1 MGVTPRR
8 RLTGKVRLRIR
19 ERAIKKAKVRIALHG
34 RKVDDLSE
42 DDLEIIVAD
51 EEQKIRKQLVVAP
64 PHRHRRR
71 AWHHLT
77 DPMLNQLL
85 KFTLVSGLL
94 LWLHR
99 RWKWLAGC
107 GGVILA
113 AMYLHGEFLDYVEAL
128 PAGSEE
134 AALAGEYI
142 AVAFAIKNIV
152 IFASLL
158 TYFLVEMRAS
168 KRRRG
173 HGTDAVDMP
182 RTTEPSR
189 IF

>member
-1 MGVTPRR
+1 
-8 RLTGKVRLRIR
+8 
-19 ERAIKKAKVRIALHG
+19 
-34 RKVDDLSE
+34 
-42 DDLEIIVAD
+42 
-51 EEQKIRKQLVVAP
+51 
-64 PHRHRRR
+64 
-71 AWHHLT
+71 
-77 DPMLNQLL
+77 MLNQLL
-85 KFTLVSGLL
+85 KFTLVSGFL
-94 LWLHR
+94 LWLRR

-152 IFASLL
+152 TFASLL

-168 KRRRG
+168 KRRRR

-182 RTTEPSR
+182 RTTEPGASR
-189 IF
+189 GSSMSEDETEADDGFDFLRHGRKLESRAEKVIRNKRAK

>member
-1 MGVTPRR
+1 
-8 RLTGKVRLRIR
+8 
-19 ERAIKKAKVRIALHG
+19 
-34 RKVDDLSE
+34 
-42 DDLEIIVAD
+42 
-51 EEQKIRKQLVVAP
+51 
-64 PHRHRRR
+64 
-71 AWHHLT
+71 
-77 DPMLNQLL
+77 MLNQLL
-85 KFTLVSGLL
+85 KFTIFSGFL
-94 LWLHR
+94 LWLRR

-128 PAGSEE
+128 PAGSEG

-168 KRRRG
+168 KRRRR

-182 RTTEPSR
+182 RTTERRASSR
-189 IF
+189 GSSMSEDDAEADDGFDFLRHGRKLESRAEKIVKSKPPK

>member
-1 MGVTPRR
+1 
-8 RLTGKVRLRIR
+8 
-19 ERAIKKAKVRIALHG
+19 
-34 RKVDDLSE
+34 
-42 DDLEIIVAD
+42 
-51 EEQKIRKQLVVAP
+51 
-64 PHRHRRR
+64 
-71 AWHHLT
+71 
-77 DPMLNQLL
+77 MLNQLL
-85 KFTLVSGLL
+85 KFTLVSGFL
-94 LWLHR
+94 LWLRR

-128 PAGSEE
+128 PAGSEG

-168 KRRRG
+168 KRRRR
-173 HGTDAVDMP
+173 HGADAVDMP
-182 RTTEPSR
+182 RSTEPRASSR
-189 IF
+189 GSSMSEDDAKADDGFDFLRHGRKLESRADKVIGSKRAK